1 MLSFTLFGFPVRVHA
16 TFLILLLFI
25 LDSGLSG
32 AAIALWTLAIF
43 VSVVLHELGH
53 AAAVRRFHGYV
64 DGITIYALGGVT
76 VWAELDRPI
85 RGWRRFLVAAAG
97 SGVGLFAGLG
107 LYLFVEVGGL
117 GEMGTRIVRSPWN
130 VALVAADQLGEYL
143 IFFVGAFIWVSVV
156 WGLVN
161 WLPIGGLDGSKM
173 LREVL
178 IKVFGPSG
186 DLQARIIGVVVA
198 LAAAWWFWNLG
209 STIAPLVFIMFAVA
223 DVIGYRRRSTIEVPV
238 PPAGQ
243 VESESESAPG
253 AVEDDRPE

>member
-1 MLSFTLFGFPVRVHA
+1 MLSFSLFGFPVRVHA

-43 VSVVLHELGH
+43 LSVVLHELGH
-53 AAAVRRFHGYV
+53 AEAVRRFDGYV
-64 DGITIYALGGVT
+64 EGITIYALGGVT
-76 VWAELDRPI
+76 VWAELERPI
-85 RGWRRFLVAAAG
+85 RGWRRFVVAAAG
-97 SGVGLFAGLG
+97 SGVGLLVGLG
-107 LYLFVEVGGL
+107 LYFVVQVGAL
-117 GEMGTRIVRSPWN
+117 GDIGARIIRSPWN
-130 VALVAADQLGEYL
+130 VALLAADQLGEYL

-178 IKVFGPSG
+178 VKVVGPSG
-186 DLQARIIGVVVA
+186 DLLARILGVVVA

-209 STIAPLVFIMFAVA
+209 STIAPLIFIMFAVA
-223 DVIGYRRRSTIEVPV
+223 DLIGYRGRTRTIAVPQEA
-238 PPAGQ
+238 AGTDP
-243 VESESESAPG
+243 EPIPERT
-253 AVEDDRPE
+253 DDERPD